1 MLNLKKKEQEE
12 KGARQKTSSFT
23 RTPFK
28 AFTAERST
36 RCFYKHHHSVLR
48 VLCDEYS
55 EASVRE
61 KRRERAHTHTR
72 ARTETNITHHNG
84 KNDANVLVR
93 PESNLLGV
101 VLRRRVLTLLR
112 DDGDIEQAL
121 DHEHEFSLGDIRVE
135 LRFVVR
141 MVRFLRDGVVEADD
155 FGA

>member
-1 MLNLKKKEQEE
+1 MSNPNQKA
-12 KGARQKTSSFT
+12 KGARQKDFVVHTNASRLVPQRDQRAVFINT
-23 RTPFK
+23 LLCCT
-28 AFTAERST
+28 
-36 RCFYKHHHSVLR
+36 LR
-48 VLCDEYS
+48 RVF
-55 EASVRE
+55 
-61 KRRERAHTHTR
+61 RRERQREREERRESTHTR
-72 ARTETNITHHNG
+72 AQKQTTHHNG

>member
-1 MLNLKKKEQEE
+1 MLNPRRG
-12 KGARQKTSSFT
+12 KGGASKDFVVHTNASE
-23 RTPFK
+23 

-61 KRRERAHTHTR
+61 KRRERAHTHTPR
-72 ARTETNITHHNG
+72 AQKQTSHHNG

-112 DDGDIEQAL
+112 DDGDLEQAL

-135 LRFVVR
+135 FRFVVR

>member
-1 MLNLKKKEQEE
+1 M
-12 KGARQKTSSFT
+12 R
-23 RTPFK
+23 R
-28 AFTAERST
+28 
-36 RCFYKHHHSVLR
+36 VLR
-48 VLCDEYS
+48 S
-55 EASVRE
+55 ERQRE
-61 KRRERAHTHTR
+61 KERESTHTHTR
-72 ARTETNITHHNG
+72 AQKQTSHHNG

-135 LRFVVR
+135 FRFVVR
-141 MVRFLRDGVVEADD
+141 MVRFLRDGLVEADD

>member
-1 MLNLKKKEQEE
+1 M
-12 KGARQKTSSFT
+12 R
-23 RTPFK
+23 R
-28 AFTAERST
+28 
-36 RCFYKHHHSVLR
+36 VLR
-48 VLCDEYS
+48 S
-55 EASVRE
+55 ERQRE
-61 KRRERAHTHTR
+61 KERESTHTHTR
-72 ARTETNITHHNG
+72 AQKQTSHHNG

-135 LRFVVR
+135 FRFVVR

>member
-1 MLNLKKKEQEE
+1 MRKRGKRGASKDFVVHTNASRLLPQRDQRAVFINTTTLFCEYFATSTQKRASER
-12 KGARQKTSSFT
+12 KG
-23 RTPFK
+23 
-28 AFTAERST
+28 
-36 RCFYKHHHSVLR
+36 
-48 VLCDEYS
+48 
-55 EASVRE
+55 
-61 KRRERAHTHTR
+61 ERAHTHTHTH

-135 LRFVVR
+135 FRFVVR

>member
-1 MLNLKKKEQEE
+1 VLNPKVDLA
-12 KGARQKTSSFT
+12 KGGASKDFVVHTNASRLLPQRDQRAVFINTTTLFLEYFATSTTKRAS
-23 RTPFK
+23 
-28 AFTAERST
+28 ER
-36 RCFYKHHHSVLR
+36 KG
-48 VLCDEYS
+48 E
-55 EASVRE
+55 RE
-61 KRRERAHTHTR
+61 HTHTHAR
-72 ARTETNITHHNG
+72 AQKQTSHHNG

-135 LRFVVR
+135 FRFVVR

>member
-1 MLNLKKKEQEE
+1 MLNPKVDLARGKGGASKDFVVHTNASRLLPQRDQRAVFINTTTLFCEYFATSTQKRVSEREE
-12 KGARQKTSSFT
+12 
-23 RTPFK
+23 
-28 AFTAERST
+28 
-36 RCFYKHHHSVLR
+36 
-48 VLCDEYS
+48 
-55 EASVRE
+55 
-61 KRRERAHTHTR
+61 RRESTHTHAQKQT
-72 ARTETNITHHNG
+72 THHNG

-135 LRFVVR
+135 FRFVVR
-141 MVRFLRDGVVEADD
+141 MVRFLRHGVVEADD

>member
-1 MLNLKKKEQEE
+1 MLNPKVDLARG
-12 KGARQKTSSFT
+12 KGGRVKRLRRSHK
-23 RTPFK
+23 RLE

-36 RCFYKHHHSVLR
+36 RCFYKHYHSILR

-55 EASVRE
+55 EESVRE

-72 ARTETNITHHNG
+72 AQKQTSHHNG

-135 LRFVVR
+135 FRFVVR

>member
-1 MLNLKKKEQEE
+1 MSEREE
-12 KGARQKTSSFT
+12 
-23 RTPFK
+23 
-28 AFTAERST
+28 
-36 RCFYKHHHSVLR
+36 
-48 VLCDEYS
+48 
-55 EASVRE
+55 
-61 KRRERAHTHTR
+61 RRERARTH
-72 ARTETNITHHNG
+72 ARSSGTPQSHHNG

-135 LRFVVR
+135 FRFVVR
-141 MVRFLRDGVVEADD
+141 MVRFVRDGVVEADD

>member
-1 MLNLKKKEQEE
+1 MRRAL
-12 KGARQKTSSFT
+12 
-23 RTPFK
+23 
-28 AFTAERST
+28 
-36 RCFYKHHHSVLR
+36 
-48 VLCDEYS
+48 
-55 EASVRE
+55 
-61 KRRERAHTHTR
+61 RRERQREKERESTHTHTR
-72 ARTETNITHHNG
+72 AHRNKHHILHNG

-112 DDGDIEQAL
+112 DDGDLEQAL

-135 LRFVVR
+135 FRFVVR

>member
-1 MLNLKKKEQEE
+1 M
-12 KGARQKTSSFT
+12 R
-23 RTPFK
+23 R
-28 AFTAERST
+28 
-36 RCFYKHHHSVLR
+36 VLR
-48 VLCDEYS
+48 S
-55 EASVRE
+55 ERQRE
-61 KRRERAHTHTR
+61 KERESTHTHTR
-72 ARTETNITHHNG
+72 AQKQTSHHNG

-135 LRFVVR
+135 FGFVVR
-141 MVRFLRDGVVEADD
+141 MVRFSRDGVVEADD

>member
-1 MLNLKKKEQEE
+1 M
-12 KGARQKTSSFT
+12 R
-23 RTPFK
+23 R
-28 AFTAERST
+28 
-36 RCFYKHHHSVLR
+36 VLR
-48 VLCDEYS
+48 S
-55 EASVRE
+55 ERQRE
-61 KRRERAHTHTR
+61 KERESTQTHTR
-72 ARTETNITHHNG
+72 AQKQTSHHNG

-135 LRFVVR
+135 FRFVVR
-141 MVRFLRDGVVEADD
+141 MVRFLRDGLVEADD

>member
-1 MLNLKKKEQEE
+1 MRRVFRGECQRER
-12 KGARQKTSSFT
+12 KG
-23 RTPFK
+23 
-28 AFTAERST
+28 
-36 RCFYKHHHSVLR
+36 
-48 VLCDEYS
+48 
-55 EASVRE
+55 
-61 KRRERAHTHTR
+61 ERAHTHTHTH

-135 LRFVVR
+135 FRFVVR

>member
-1 MLNLKKKEQEE
+1 MLNPKVGKRKRGRVKRLRRSHERLLRLLPQRDQRAVSINTTTLFCEYFATSTQKRASER
-12 KGARQKTSSFT
+12 KG
-23 RTPFK
+23 
-28 AFTAERST
+28 EREHT
-36 RCFYKHHHSVLR
+36 
-48 VLCDEYS
+48 
-55 EASVRE
+55 
-61 KRRERAHTHTR
+61 HTHTR
-72 ARTETNITHHNG
+72 AQKQTSHHNG

-135 LRFVVR
+135 FRFVVR
-141 MVRFLRDGVVEADD
+141 MVRFLRDGLVEADD

>member
-1 MLNLKKKEQEE
+1 VLNPKVDLARG
-12 KGARQKTSSFT
+12 KGGASKDFVVHTNASRLLPQRDQRAVFINTTTLFCEYFATSTQKRVS
-23 RTPFK
+23 
-28 AFTAERST
+28 ER
-36 RCFYKHHHSVLR
+36 KG
-48 VLCDEYS
+48 E
-55 EASVRE
+55 RE
-61 KRRERAHTHTR
+61 HTHTHTR
-72 ARTETNITHHNG
+72 AQKQTSHHNG

-135 LRFVVR
+135 FRFVVR

>member
-1 MLNLKKKEQEE
+1 M
-12 KGARQKTSSFT
+12 GT

-61 KRRERAHTHTR
+61 KRRERAHTR
-72 ARTETNITHHNG
+72 AQKQTSHHNG

-121 DHEHEFSLGDIRVE
+121 DHEHEFSLGDIR
-135 LRFVVR
+135 
-141 MVRFLRDGVVEADD
+141 
-155 FGA
+155 

>member
-1 MLNLKKKEQEE
+1 MRRVFRGECQRER
-12 KGARQKTSSFT
+12 KG
-23 RTPFK
+23 
-28 AFTAERST
+28 
-36 RCFYKHHHSVLR
+36 
-48 VLCDEYS
+48 
-55 EASVRE
+55 
-61 KRRERAHTHTR
+61 ERAHTHTR
-72 ARTETNITHHNG
+72 AHTRAQKQTTHHDG

-135 LRFVVR
+135 FGFVVR
-141 MVRFLRDGVVEADD
+141 MVRFSRDGVVEADD

>member
-1 MLNLKKKEQEE
+1 VLNPKVDFGKRKKGGASKDFVVHTNASRLLPQRDQRAVFINTTTLFCEYFATSTQKRVSER
-12 KGARQKTSSFT
+12 KG
-23 RTPFK
+23 
-28 AFTAERST
+28 ER
-36 RCFYKHHHSVLR
+36 
-48 VLCDEYS
+48 E
-55 EASVRE
+55 
-61 KRRERAHTHTR
+61 HTHTR
-72 ARTETNITHHNG
+72 AQKQTSHHNG

-135 LRFVVR
+135 FRFVVR

>member
-1 MLNLKKKEQEE
+1 MLNPNVDLARG
-12 KGARQKTSSFT
+12 KGGASKDFVVHTNASRLLPQRDQRAVFINTTTLFCEY
-23 RTPFK
+23 F
-28 AFTAERST
+28 F
-36 RCFYKHHHSVLR
+36 
-48 VLCDEYS
+48 DEYS
-55 EASVRE
+55 EESVRE
-61 KRRERAHTHTR
+61 KRRERAHTHAR
-72 ARTETNITHHNG
+72 AQKQTSHHNG

-135 LRFVVR
+135 FRFVVR
-141 MVRFLRDGVVEADD
+141 MVRFLRDGLVEADD

>member
-1 MLNLKKKEQEE
+1 MLNPKEE

-23 RTPFK
+23 RTPLRLLPQRDQRAVSINTTTLFCEYFATSTQK
-28 AFTAERST
+28 RASER
-36 RCFYKHHHSVLR
+36 KG
-48 VLCDEYS
+48 E
-55 EASVRE
+55 RE
-61 KRRERAHTHTR
+61 HTHTHR
-72 ARTETNITHHNG
+72 AHRNKHTHHNG

-112 DDGDIEQAL
+112 DDGDLEQAL

-135 LRFVVR
+135 FRFVVR